1 MSGAGARLVVLLDDE
16 LTGVCR
22 VRIDAERL
30 NTKSAQ
36 RTPMKFAVDDGNRL
50 DLVDADGLQALAS
63 RKASSTIG
71 SIRWMPAARS
81 SRFAVPAQSS
91 NAFAK
96 SPS

>member
-71 SIRWMPAARS
+71 SIRWTPAARS